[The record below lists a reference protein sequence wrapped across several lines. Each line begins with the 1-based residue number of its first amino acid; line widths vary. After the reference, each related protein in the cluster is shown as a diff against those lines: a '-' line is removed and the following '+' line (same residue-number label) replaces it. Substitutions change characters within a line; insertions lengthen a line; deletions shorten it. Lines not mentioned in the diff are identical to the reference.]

1 MTFWPRF
8 ALCFF
13 VMGCGPAEPD
23 AEPAS
28 VDSATCA
35 LRAEDQDWNGDGVP
49 EVRETYAEDGL
60 IVSAEWFSGTV
71 DGFSRTYIY
80 DANRRLELVET
91 THERGMITEVYPI
104 FEGDLVVAV
113 RRVRTD
119 PEGVSSAAETTL
131 GEPCGA
137 PWRCLEEC

>member
-13 VMGCGPAEPD
+13 VMGCGPAEPG
-23 AEPAS
+23 AEPAA

-35 LRAEDQDWNGDGVP
+35 LRVENQDWNGDGVP

-60 IVSAEWFSGTV
+60 IVSAEWFSGTI
-71 DGFSRTYIY
+71 DGFYRSYTY
-80 DANRRLELVET
+80 DAERRLERIET
-91 THERGMITEVYPI
+91 TYERGTTMQAYPI

-119 PEGVSSAAETTL
+119 PEGASSVEETAL
-131 GEPCGA
+131 AEPCGA